1 MCKYWDLNWFYYLH
15 TSQLHMWQSC
25 PAESHTASYV
35 FLGGTPPLFWL
46 FFCFFL
52 LWMDFKLSI
61 SLFHL
66 DLTYNPTHH
75 PKYIHRMSISGIYNC
90 WTYQWK
96 HTKLSQ
102 YSPWRDPLHWC
113 FNTHTK
119 SYMHTSSPS
128 LHAVPHLQGAKV
140 REHRLM
146 LNDLLHTHCS
156 TFGTVFVATLDDFLL

>member
-1 MCKYWDLNWFYYLH
+1 MQILRSELVLLLTHFAATHVAKLPCRMPHNIVCFSGRDTSSVLTGYY
-15 TSQLHMWQSC
+15 
-25 PAESHTASYV
+25 
-35 FLGGTPPLFWL
+35 
-46 FFCFFL
+46 FCFL

-90 WTYQWK
+90 WTYKWK
-96 HTKLSQ
+96 PTKLSQ

-113 FNTHTK
+113 FDTHTK
-119 SYMHTSSPS
+119 SYMHTPSPS

-156 TFGTVFVATLDDFLL
+156 TIGTVFVATLDDFLL